1 MEYPKISLE
10 ACRVNARM
18 TQKSWAENIG
28 VTLQTICNWEHGKS
42 QPTLPQVR
50 RISELSGVPI
60 DFIYPS
66 IQSN

>member
-18 TQKSWAENIG
+18 TQKTWAEKIG
-28 VTLQTICNWEHGKS
+28 VTVQTVCNWEAGKS
-42 QPTLPQVR
+42 QPSLTQVR
-50 RISELSGVPI
+50 KISNLSKIPM

-66 IQSN
+66 VQSD